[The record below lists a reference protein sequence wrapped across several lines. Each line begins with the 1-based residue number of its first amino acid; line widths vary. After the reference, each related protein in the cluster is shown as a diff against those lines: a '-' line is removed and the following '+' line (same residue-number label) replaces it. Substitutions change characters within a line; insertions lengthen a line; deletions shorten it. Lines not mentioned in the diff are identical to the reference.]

1 MMTIR
6 KILRKTGLL
15 TAAGLIF
22 LLFSRVP
29 AAAEGEQTPEAPD
42 DLYHLVDFATGEEK
56 DVYTSWWTA
65 DSMFR
70 QLADSADNLGI
81 TYNGKVMKTEYGIL
95 SFRVAQSCSVDVAFT
110 YVTAGTQGFTNGC
123 DAADA
128 AYLGTDANG
137 QNVEFL
143 QAGAKGRTSIDNVTI
158 IPVQNLSTRL
168 SAYTVTSG
176 RLYHEI
182 KTDMGT
188 DNYAAVIDHGPAP
201 SGLSEGSTYY
211 SYDGHYFYP
220 EDQLDIMLND
230 YLWDTRA
237 NSLNP
242 EEPYYDYYQFV
253 PHRTLTA
260 VSPAEFALY
269 LQDTAGIHG
278 AMNSYRDDDKDG
290 VDDNLSRSQLY
301 GVTDAFWQYQYEYGA
316 NAMMM
321 LAVSMQESAAGRNAL
336 CYARNNLFSHA
347 AYDTDE
353 EAQAGRFTR
362 RENSVY
368 AHAKYYIS
376 GTYCSP
382 MKPQF
387 HGSYFGNLA
396 AGMNVSYSSDPY
408 WGEKMAAAY
417 RHLDE
422 AFGSPDY
429 GRCRLAVNNG
439 VDRVAVYAR
448 PSLYSDVL
456 YRMDPEADQVF
467 IILDEQ
473 EENGMLW
480 YQIQSEATL
489 NEQGS
494 VDLVYAYDFD
504 RDRAWI
510 RADAVTMISAGTGT
524 DQEMTAVRFDGQGG
538 MFPGSAQ
545 TSAYSLPAGAVPAAA
560 VPVKEKALFSGWTPE
575 VTAAGTEAEYQA
587 VYRDVDHI
595 EITQLPRQE
604 YASGERIDLSGGT
617 LTVYFSDD
625 ESTDTEL
632 TTDMIS
638 GFDLSAAG
646 TQTVRVNYAGCET
659 DYEIRVSDES
669 AAVQDSVRRE
679 VLRLI
684 DSYGESETLSEKE
697 TADILAVKE
706 MIDAARLP
714 YLTQSQMRI
723 LDNVMR
729 SAIGDRIR
737 YSIDNNVYDVQVS
750 GLTAAVPLGDSLNR
764 RKYLEDTYRVQM
776 LKGVSERAGEALNA
790 QAAYLQNDV
799 RDQFEFGVRR
809 NYELFELTNPVV
821 VSIAKP
827 ADAREGEVFTVLYYD
842 RDRDEVVRCYT
853 RQTANTVSF
862 MTRGNGEYMLISR
875 LTPNLYVSEDP
886 VEVLNVATQSRDFE
900 KYRVYISVGS
910 ILLVILAVLGYRY
923 WKQRN
928 ERRVAAERIIK
939 TEELENGP
947 DPLIEFTQA
956 LELYE
961 TKILRIDDYREENH
975 DQHDRRDQ

>member
-1 MMTIR
+1 MTIR
-6 KILRKTGLL
+6 KMLRQSGIV
-15 TAAGLIF
+15 TAAGLIL

-29 AAAEGEQTPEAPD
+29 VKAEGEPTPAVPD
-42 DLYHLVDFATGEEK
+42 DLYHLVDFASGEEL
-56 DVYTSWWTA
+56 DTYTSWRSADAAFRQNA
-65 DSMFR
+65 DSR
-70 QLADSADNLGI
+70 DNLGI
-81 TYNGKVMKTEYGIL
+81 TYNGKVMKTEYGVL

-110 YVTAGTQGFTNGC
+110 YVSAGTQGFTNGC

-158 IPVQNLSTRL
+158 IPIQNLPTRL
-168 SAYTVTSG
+168 SSYTVTSG
-176 RLYHEI
+176 RLYHQI

-188 DNYAAVIDHGPAP
+188 DNYAAVVDLGPAP
-201 SGLSEGSTYY
+201 QWLAEGSVSY

-242 EEPYYDYYQFV
+242 DSPYYDYYQFV
-253 PHRTLTA
+253 PHRSLTA
-260 VSPAEFALY
+260 VSPEAFAAY
-269 LQDTAGIHG
+269 LQDTMGIHG
-278 AMNSYRDDDKDG
+278 AMDSYRDDDKDG

-301 GVTDAFWQYQYEYGA
+301 GITDAFWQYQYEYGA

-321 LAVSMQESAAGRNAL
+321 LAVSMQESAAGCSAL
-336 CYARNNLFSHA
+336 SYARNNLFTHA

-353 EAQAGRFTR
+353 EAQAGRFAR

-376 GTYCSP
+376 GSYCSP

-387 HGSYFGNLA
+387 HGSYFGNLSS
-396 AGMNVSYSSDPY
+396 GMNVSYSSDPY

-429 GRCRLAVNNG
+429 GRYKLAVNTG
-439 VDRVAVYAR
+439 VTRVAVYAE
-448 PSLYSDVL
+448 PQLYGDVL

-467 IILDEQ
+467 IILDEL
-473 EENGMLW
+473 EEGGMRW

-494 VDLVYAYDFD
+494 VDLVYSYDFE

-510 RADAVTMISAGTGT
+510 RADDVTVISEGTGT
-524 DQEMTAVRFDGQGG
+524 VPEMVPCRFDGMGG
-538 MFPGSAQ
+538 VFPGSAHSSSY
-545 TSAYSLPAGAVPAAA
+545 TLPAGSMPAAG
-560 VPVKEKALFSGWTPE
+560 VPEKDKALFTGWSPE
-575 VTAAGTEAEYQA
+575 VTTEAGEYEA

-595 EITQLPRQE
+595 ELTALPKQA
-604 YASGERIDLSGGT
+604 YAAGERISLSGGT
-617 LTVYFSDD
+617 VTVSF
-625 ESTDTEL
+625 TDGETLETGL

-638 GFDLSAAG
+638 GFDLSSPG
-646 TQTVRVNYAGCET
+646 TQTVQVRFAGCET
-659 DYEIRVSDES
+659 GYDIEVSAV
-669 AAVQDSVRRE
+669 AAETQDNVRRE
-679 VLRLI
+679 VLRMI
-684 DSYGESETLSEKE
+684 DTYGESETLSEKE

-706 MIDAARLP
+706 LIDANQLP
-714 YLTQSQMRI
+714 YLTQNQLRV

-750 GLTAAVPLGDSLNR
+750 GLSAAVPLGDSLDR

-776 LKGVSERAGEALNA
+776 LKGVSEKAGEALNI
-790 QAAYLQNDV
+790 QAASLQNDV
-799 RDQFEFGVRR
+799 RDQFEFALRR
-809 NYELFELTNPVV
+809 NYELFELANPVV

-827 ADAREGEVFTVLYYD
+827 ADALEGEVFTVLYYD
-842 RDRDEVVRCYT
+842 RDRDEVMRCYT
-853 RQTANTVSF
+853 RQTAHTVSF

-900 KYRVYISVGS
+900 KYRVYISIAS

-928 ERRVAAERIIK
+928 ERKVAEERIIK

-961 TKILRIDDYREENH
+961 TKILRIDDWREENH
-975 DQHDRRDQ
+975 DQHDRKPQ